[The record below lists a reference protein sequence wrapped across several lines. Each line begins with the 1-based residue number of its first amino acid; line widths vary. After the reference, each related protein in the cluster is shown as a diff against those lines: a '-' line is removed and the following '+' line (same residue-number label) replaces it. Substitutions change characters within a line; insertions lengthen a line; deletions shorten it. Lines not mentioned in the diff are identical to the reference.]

1 MSVYVQ
7 ALLPFDFD
15 NLDDKAAAVEKISYI
30 KNLLAAHFHLKEGF
44 NLVIHDYEGTEW
56 SDSPNEYRIDTPFHD
71 FDIIIGN
78 GVISI
83 DSVWSYSQ
91 YFYIVN
97 NRTWLRDKFF
107 DFVTALGYR
116 EALIVDEYHGGNH
129 VYGDN
134 KLDMSEYSFS
144 FADWK
149 KEFPVV
155 PKIDFSCF
163 HETDS
168 LDKLPEIEVLYL
180 DDFKECF
187 ERKSMLEKR
196 FHEYRILTIGYIC
209 GEFILA
215 LKDGLLVLLNEKTGK
230 PLRCGK
236 IDGINARFN
245 NAGFVIRK
253 GNKCAFYSAEGKRL
267 TSYRVQQFGWKWAE
281 GCAMLRVIYNL
292 KTQEEI
298 FRI

>member
-7 ALLPFDFD
+7 ALMPLDFD
-15 NLDDKAAAVEKISYI
+15 KLSDKVAAIEIITGI
-30 KNLLAAHFHLKEGF
+30 KKLLSEHFHLKQGF
-44 NLVIHDYEGTEW
+44 ELEIEDYDGTEW

-78 GVISI
+78 GFITI

-91 YFYIVN
+91 YFYIAN

-107 DFVTALGYR
+107 DFVTALGYI
-116 EALIVDEYHGGNH
+116 EALIVDEYHGWNH
-129 VYGDN
+129 GYGDN
-134 KLDMSEYSFS
+134 NIDMCEYSFS

-163 HETDS
+163 HVVED
-168 LDKLPEIEVLYL
+168 LDKWPEIEDLYL

-187 ERKSMLEKR
+187 ERKRMLEKR
-196 FHEYRILTIGYIC
+196 FPKYRILTIGYIC
-209 GEFILA
+209 GEYILA
-215 LKDGLLVLLNEKTGK
+215 LKDGLLGLLSEKTGK

-245 NAGFVIRK
+245 NAGFVISK
-253 GNKCAFYSAEGKRL
+253 GNKCAFYTPDGKRL
-267 TSYRVQQFGWKWAE
+267 TPYRVQQFGWKWAE
-281 GCAMLRVIYNL
+281 ECAMSRVIYNL

-298 FRI
+298 FKI